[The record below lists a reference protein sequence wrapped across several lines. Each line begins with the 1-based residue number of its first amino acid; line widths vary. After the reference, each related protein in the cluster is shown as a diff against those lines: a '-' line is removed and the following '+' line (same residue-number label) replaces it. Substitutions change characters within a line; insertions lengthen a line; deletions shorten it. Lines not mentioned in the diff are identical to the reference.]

1 MGYSLNALTDFLAT
15 VGMPSTVE
23 GDGSRH
29 VTGVATLEE
38 AGADEI
44 SFLSNPK
51 YESMLGRTGAGAVIV
66 SKDQAIPEGMHVIRA
81 PDPYAAVTAVIVRIY
96 GYREHEAVGVSDRA
110 VVHETAQIGANANIH
125 HNVTIG
131 ANVRVGKNA
140 VMYPGTYVFQDCE
153 IGDDCL
159 LYPNVVIYPGCKLG
173 DRVTLHAGT
182 VIGEDGL
189 GYAPVEGRWHKI
201 PQVGVTELGDDV
213 ELGANCAID
222 RATLG
227 RTVIGAGT
235 KFSNLVT
242 IGHGTKIGEH
252 CMFVAQV
259 GIAGSVNVGNN
270 VTMAGKV
277 GVAGHL
283 EIGDRA
289 QLGAMSG
296 VMKNIPADMKV
307 AGAPAMPIQTA
318 LRSFSMMEKLPDM
331 ARQLKKL
338 EARVKEL
345 EGKLGDLD

>member
-1 MGYSLNALTDFLAT
+1 MGYSLNALTDYLAT
-15 VGMPSTVE
+15 VGMPSSVD
-23 GDGSRH
+23 GDGAKH

-38 AGADEI
+38 AGEHEI

-51 YESMLGRTGAGAVIV
+51 YESALGRTKAGAVIV
-66 SKDQAIPEGMHVIRA
+66 SKDQAIPDGMNVIRS
-81 PDPYAAVTAVIVRIY
+81 PDPYAAVTAVIVRIH
-96 GYREHEAVGVSDRA
+96 GYREHASCGISDRA
-110 VVHETAQIGANANIH
+110 TIHSTAQIGDNANIH
-125 HNVTIG
+125 HDVTIG
-131 ANVRVGKNA
+131 ANVRIGKNA
-140 VMYPGTYVFQDCE
+140 TIYPGTYVFQDCE

-189 GYAPVEGRWHKI
+189 GYAPVDGSWYKI
-201 PQVGVTELGDDV
+201 PQIGITEVGDDV
-213 ELGANCAID
+213 EMGANCAVD

-242 IGHGTKIGEH
+242 IGHGTKVGEH
-252 CMFVAQV
+252 CMFVGQV

-289 QLGAMSG
+289 QLAAMTG
-296 VMKNIPADMKV
+296 VMRNIPADSKV

-318 LRSFSMMEKLPDM
+318 MRAFSMMEKLPDM
-331 ARQLKKL
+331 SKQLKKL

-345 EGKLGDLD
+345 EAKLDDGD